1 MFFQLRFWG
10 FMAAIKVAICA
21 WVALAMAWTRA
32 IASACS
38 FGGGTAVAGAKGVL
52 GIAAVTF
59 PAWYPAWLEVVRREE
74 WSCSASVNNS

>member
-1 MFFQLRFWG
+1 MFFRLRFWD

-21 WVALAMAWTRA
+21 WVASAVAWTRA

-38 FGGGTAVAGAKGVL
+38 VGGGTAVAGAKGVL

-59 PAWYPAWLEVVRREE
+59 AVWYPAWLEVVRRE
-74 WSCSASVNNS
+74 SGLARPL

>member
-1 MFFQLRFWG
+1 MFFWLRFWD

-38 FGGGTAVAGAKGVL
+38 VGGGTAVAGAKGVL

>member
-1 MFFQLRFWG
+1 MFFRLSFWD

-21 WVALAMAWTRA
+21 WVASAVAWTRA

-38 FGGGTAVAGAKGVL
+38 VGGGTAVAAAKGVL

-74 WSCSASVNNS
+74 RSCSASVNNS